1 MSRVIDAVDHHA
13 AASPNRIALE
23 GEHAALS
30 YGQLPAAVADLAE
43 RLRGARGVAILTDNG
58 PACAVADLACISAGV
73 PCVPIPPFFSAEQ
86 TRHLLASTGVDTLL
100 TDAAERLSTLL
111 DGFGLPHV
119 RLDDWAYAGLV
130 LQQIGIGHAR
140 PHIPRG
146 VAKVTFTSGTT
157 GEPKGVCLSQQ
168 AMEQVAHSLAEASGA
183 VAADRHLSLLPY
195 ATLLENVGGMY
206 AGLMSGATVVLPGL
220 ASLGL
225 RGASELDVPNF
236 VQALSR
242 HRASTCIMIPQML
255 LALVSAVGRGMPK
268 PEALRFIAVGG
279 APVSPHLLAQAGQL
293 GLPVYEGYGLSE
305 AASVVAV
312 NRPGDSKPGTVGRP
326 LPHVRLRFAADGEIE
341 VGGSLFSGYL
351 GDGEAKPGRFW
362 PTGDIG
368 HLDDEGFLHL
378 TGRKKHIFITAFGRN
393 IAPEWVERELTVT
406 GAIAQAVVYGEAQ
419 PFNVAVLVPRMAAEA
434 GGIAQTVAQAVAEA
448 NARLPD
454 YARIRRWVLADAPFS
469 LANGQWTGTGRP
481 RRDTIWRTYAG
492 RIGALYAREDADVI
506 L

>member
-13 AASPNRIALE
+13 AASPERIALQ

-30 YGQLPAAVADLAE
+30 YGQLPGAVADLGE
-43 RLRGARGVAILTDNG
+43 RLPGAHGVAILADNG
-58 PACAVADLACISAGV
+58 PACAVADLACVSTGI
-73 PCVPIPPFFSAEQ
+73 PCVPVPSFFSAEQ
-86 TRHLLASTGVDTLL
+86 IRHLLTSTGVDTLL
-100 TDAAERLSTLL
+100 TDDVARVSALL
-111 DGFGLPHV
+111 DGFAMPYL
-119 RLDDWAYAGLV
+119 RLDDWEHAGLV
-130 LQQIGIGHAR
+130 LQQLGIADGSAG
-140 PHIPRG
+140 IPRG
-146 VAKVTFTSGTT
+146 VGKVTFTSGTT

-168 AMEQVAHSLAEASGA
+168 AMEQVAGALAEASGGTPS
-183 VAADRHLSLLPY
+183 DRHLCLLPY
-195 ATLLENVGGMY
+195 ATLLENVGGIY
-206 AGLMSGATVVLPGL
+206 AGLISGATIVLPGL

-225 RGASELDVPNF
+225 RGASGIDVPRF

-255 LALVSAVGRGMPK
+255 LALVSAVGHGMPR

-279 APVSPHLLAQAGQL
+279 APVSPHLLAQAQKQ

-312 NRPGDSKPGTVGRP
+312 NRPGDAKPGTVGRP
-326 LPHVRLRFAADGEIE
+326 LAHVRLRFAEDGEIE
-341 VGGSLFSGYL
+341 VGGSLFSAYL

-362 PTGDIG
+362 PTGDLG
-368 HLDDEGFLHL
+368 YLDDEGFLHL
-378 TGRKKHIFITAFGRN
+378 SGRKKHIFITAFGRN

-406 GAIAQAVVYGEAQ
+406 GVIAQAAVFGEAR
-419 PFNVAVLVPRMAAEA
+419 PFNVAVLVPRTATDTGA
-434 GGIAQTVAQAVAEA
+434 IADAVAEA

-454 YARIRRWVLADAPFS
+454 YARIRRWVLADTPFS

-481 RRDTIWRTYAG
+481 RRQAIWKAYGERIQAMYAEEEAHG
-492 RIGALYAREDADVI
+492 I